1 MSPPGKRPLRSP
13 NVFKMTLAP
22 VLRSCHFESVL
33 CWSRPTLKPIFAFPG
48 LHVVDAV
55 TNEGRRAGIA
65 PES

>member
-1 MSPPGKRPLRSP
+1 
-13 NVFKMTLAP
+13 VFKMTLAP

-55 TNEGRRAGIA
+55 TNEERRAGIA
-65 PES
+65 P